1 MSCENCSNFFND
13 SKHST
18 PFVRGVAAK
27 VPLAPL
33 GKVTAFSV
41 VYGVLFLASI
51 IGELYNSINS
61 RARNPPVINEREI
74 KLRI

>member
-1 MSCENCSNFFND
+1 M
-13 SKHST
+13 
-18 PFVRGVAAK
+18 RGVAAK

-51 IGELYNSINS
+51 IGEFTILSIL
-61 RARNPPVINEREI
+61 EQET
-74 KLRI
+74 LL